1 MDVIEEIL
9 RHQEPHAEEENG
21 SGDEGSRVLRAH
33 LARILDALHEDC
45 SDVIGTVVSG
55 VDGMAW
61 AQRLPA
67 EFDQN
72 RFAAMSSA
80 LLALSDNL
88 VKEAGEGSPRKVL
101 IEGEGGNV
109 FLMHAGSRLLLTV
122 FTRADSNLGMSLA
135 HANHAVERIAALM
148 ARCEA

>member
-9 RHQEPHAEEENG
+9 RHQDTANEPQNDGA
-21 SGDEGSRVLRAH
+21 DEGSRVLRAH
-33 LARILDALHEDC
+33 LARILAALHDDC
-45 SDVIGTVVSG
+45 AEVIGSIVSG
-55 VDGMAW
+55 VDGIAW
-61 AQRLPA
+61 AERLPA

-88 VKEAGEGSPRKVL
+88 IREASGGSPRKVL
-101 IEGEGGNV
+101 IESEGGNV

-122 FTRADSNLGMSLA
+122 FTRPDSSLGMSLA
-135 HANHAVERIAALM
+135 HANHAVDQIAALV
-148 ARCEA
+148 ARYE

>member
-9 RHQEPHAEEENG
+9 RHQETANELQNAG
-21 SGDEGSRVLRAH
+21 SDEGSRVLRAH
-33 LARILDALHEDC
+33 LERILDALHEDC
-45 SDVIGTVVSG
+45 AEVIGTIVSG

-88 VKEAGEGSPRKVL
+88 VREAGKGSPRKVL
-101 IEGEGGNV
+101 IEGEDGNV
-109 FLMHAGSRLLLTV
+109 FLMHAGNRLLLTV

-135 HANHAVERIAALM
+135 HANHAVDQIAALM
-148 ARCEA
+148 ARCET

>member
-1 MDVIEEIL
+1 MDVIEEIF
-9 RHQEPHAEEENG
+9 RDQQAAGETAVAVSE
-21 SGDEGSRVLRAH
+21 EGSRVLRAR
-33 LARILDALHEDC
+33 LEQILDGLREDC
-45 SDVIGTVVSG
+45 GDVIGAIVSG

-67 EFDQN
+67 GFDQN

-109 FLMHAGSRLLLTV
+109 FLMHAGDQLLLTV

-135 HANHAVERIAALM
+135 HANHAVEQIAKLM
-148 ARCEA
+148 AKCDD